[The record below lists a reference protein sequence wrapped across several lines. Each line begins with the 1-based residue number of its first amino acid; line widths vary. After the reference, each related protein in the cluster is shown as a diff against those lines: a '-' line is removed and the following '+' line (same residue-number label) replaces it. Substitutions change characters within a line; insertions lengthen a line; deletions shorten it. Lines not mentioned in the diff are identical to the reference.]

1 MQPHSLLRDTY
12 VRAVFAIVLSSIVST
27 KLARARL
34 SGAGVTGCCGDD
46 AAQDQARPVDVPPPL
61 PPPGTPPPPPFHPPL
76 VWALTCPCVRLLER
90 RLCIG
95 LWGISLCYRPGR
107 CQCRFRKLWGPF
119 IGHKSKDFSG

>member
-46 AAQDQARPVDVPPPL
+46 AAQDQARPVDVPSPL

-76 VWALTCPCVRLLER
+76 VWALTCPCVRLWSAACVSGCGGF
-90 RLCIG
+90 LCVT
-95 LWGISLCYRPGR
+95 GR
-107 CQCRFRKLWGPF
+107 GAASAGFGSYGGPL
-119 IGHKSKDFSG
+119 